1 MTPSVTADNV
11 ADVFYMLPTKIAKI
25 GNKVAPAN
33 QEQADCRSAVVAHT
47 NLQAGR
53 GTTHEEDGHRA
64 AGSTSFI
71 CVPASIRRHIRREL
85 GVEPS

>member
-33 QEQADCRSAVVAHT
+33 QEQADCRLAVVT
-47 NLQAGR
+47 RTDLQAGR
-53 GTTHEEDGHRA
+53 GTTHEEDGHRV
-64 AGSTSFI
+64 AGGISFFH
-71 CVPASIRRHIRREL
+71 VQGTLRHHFLREL
-85 GVEPS
+85 DVEPS

>member
-47 NLQAGR
+47 NLPAGR

-64 AGSTSFI
+64 VGGTSFFR
-71 CVPASIRRHIRREL
+71 VQASIQRHVRREL
-85 GVEPS
+85 DVERS

>member
-33 QEQADCRSAVVAHT
+33 QEQADCRSSVVAHT
-47 NLQAGR
+47 NLQAGQ

-64 AGSTSFI
+64 AGGTSFFR
-71 CVPASIRRHIRREL
+71 VRQSIQHHVRREL
-85 GVEPS
+85 DVERS

>member
-1 MTPSVTADNV
+1 MTADNV

-33 QEQADCRSAVVAHT
+33 QEQADCRSAVVT
-47 NLQAGR
+47 RTDLQAGR

-64 AGSTSFI
+64 AGGTSFFR
-71 CVPASIRRHIRREL
+71 VQGSLRRHFLREL
-85 GVEPS
+85 DIEPS